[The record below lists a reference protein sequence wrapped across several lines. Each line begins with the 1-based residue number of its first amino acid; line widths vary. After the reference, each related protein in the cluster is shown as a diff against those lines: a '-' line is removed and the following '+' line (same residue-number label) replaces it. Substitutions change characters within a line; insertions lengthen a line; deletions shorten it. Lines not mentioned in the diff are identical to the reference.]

1 MKVRD
6 VLQKLLKRDLDQE
19 VVVDTEGRAFD
30 AHLVEI
36 KSINE
41 ADILQDDN
49 KIAIIY
55 LNID

>member
-6 VLQKLLKRDLDQE
+6 VLQKLLKMDLDQD

-36 KSINE
+36 KAVNE
-41 ADILQDDN
+41 ADLFQDGN
-49 KIAIIY
+49 KTAVIY
-55 LNID
+55 LEV

>member
-6 VLQKLLKRDLDQE
+6 ILQKLLKMDLDQE

-36 KSINE
+36 KEVNE
-41 ADILQDDN
+41 EDWFQDGN
-49 KIAIIY
+49 KMAVIY
-55 LNID
+55 LEV